1 MNFIKNYKSFLESIV
16 IDISV
21 IQLDINESLGMVYD
35 SIFKSIGAE
44 EVEDVYSVLNLP
56 KEDWSSLDLDF
67 LNEHPEFIHSLSSL
81 GLKKSKL
88 TNTDEF
94 ETFLNKPCRFF
105 LIHKIEANE
114 DLENPDF
121 ILIQSLNEPI
131 NKWETTKMYKLNGDI
146 KNFYDKLSSKKI
158 VVDDDGKEYIYSTS
172 NGNEWN
178 LENQDLSD
186 DIYKNYFRKD
196 EFEKLINGRNVTIR
210 II

>member
-67 LNEHPEFIHSLSSL
+67 LNEHPKFIHSLSIL